1 MTGGKG
7 RGRGIPR
14 ARRDKDL
21 KEAERMERKRG
32 DQTSRSKAQ
41 EKAAAGGEMGGGV
54 GTTGAGAYGTGSQL
68 SSLAVACPKEQIF
81 HPPPFVP
88 HPPKQ
93 AEFRS

>member
-41 EKAAAGGEMGGGV
+41 EKGGKMGGGV
-54 GTTGAGAYGTGSQL
+54 GNTGAGAYGTGSQL

-88 HPPKQ
+88 HLPKQ